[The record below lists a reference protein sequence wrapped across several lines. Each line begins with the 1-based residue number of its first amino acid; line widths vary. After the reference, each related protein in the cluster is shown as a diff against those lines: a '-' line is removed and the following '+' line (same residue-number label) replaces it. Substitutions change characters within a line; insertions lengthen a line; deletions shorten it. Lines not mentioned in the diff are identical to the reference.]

1 MGATALGR
9 HGYQPVDN
17 FSGGMIAWDGAKLP
31 VDKKKGSD
39 EL

>member
-9 HGYQPVDN
+9 HGYQPVYN